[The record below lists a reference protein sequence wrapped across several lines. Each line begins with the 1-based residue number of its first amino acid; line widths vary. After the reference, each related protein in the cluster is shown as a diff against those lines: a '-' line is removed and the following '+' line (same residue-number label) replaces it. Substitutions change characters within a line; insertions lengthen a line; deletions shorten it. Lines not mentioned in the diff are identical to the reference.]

1 MNSGTFES
9 AYLALIKDN
18 RIFES
23 SLLECAAMITRQC
36 ALTLSASQASVWVPN
51 EDESVLR
58 CISVY
63 SADLDS
69 YEQGAVLSGEM
80 VPTYLSALRNAR
92 VVAAH
97 DAFEDPRTSEL
108 TSFYLKPLD
117 VRSLLDATLRNQGKF
132 KGVLCIEMMGQ
143 QRVWTNEE
151 QLFIASVADLV
162 SQRMIVDDLARS
174 ESNYKSLYKN
184 TSEGI
189 AVFGGDRFADVNP
202 AACKMFGGSR
212 EEIIGKSPVDLSPQF
227 QSDGQLSST
236 KAMPYIDACLNGT
249 PQNFEWT
256 HKRLDGTEFYADITL
271 NAIKIAEDDTLFALV
286 RDISDKKLAEE
297 QAAKAQKKLLYRA
310 AHDSLT
316 GLMNRYQ
323 LHKHIEQIISK
334 DDGNSDTS
342 IIALLLDLNRFKEVN
357 DTLGHSTGDKVLV
370 KLAAILDI
378 RVNEIGGDLFRL
390 GGDEFVA
397 VFDSKCCCE
406 PFENIES
413 ILHKCLKTSIE
424 FDDISIEM
432 GASIGIALYP
442 DNAKDS
448 HELLRCA
455 DVAMY
460 DAKSNDVVS
469 SWYDAQNDLNNK
481 RRLAMIV
488 ELGSA
493 ITDNQLVLY
502 FQPRVNIKTSAV
514 KGCEAL
520 LRWRHPKHGLV
531 PPGEFLP
538 LAEMSEL
545 IHPLSEWVLKDVVRQ
560 IKKMVGKGY
569 QVPVAMNVS
578 TRNLTDSQLVD
589 KLKDLITAENIDP
602 HLLEVEITE
611 SALINHPQ
619 RAVENLEKL
628 DRLGVHI
635 AIDDFGTGYS
645 SLSYLKKLPVDTL
658 KIDRSFVTDM
668 LTDGSD
674 SVIVDSIIDLSHNFS
689 LTVIAEGV
697 EDQPTLEALAEK
709 SCDQAQGYLI
719 ARPMPEAEFDEW
731 LDNQY
736 QQQCSQQQL
745 RLLS

>member
-1 MNSGTFES
+1 MNNGTFEN
-9 AYLALIKDN
+9 AYLELIEDN
-18 RIFES
+18 RIFKP
-23 SLLECAAMITRQC
+23 SLLESAAMITKQC
-36 ALTLSASQASVWVPN
+36 TLSLSASQASVWVTSEN
-51 EDESVLR
+51 ESDLR
-58 CISVY
+58 CISLHR
-63 SADLDS
+63 SDLDD
-69 YEQGAVLSGEM
+69 YEQGAVLNGEL
-80 VPTYLSALRNAR
+80 VPRYLSALRNAR

-97 DAFEDPRTSEL
+97 DAFKDPRTSEL
-108 TSFYLKPLD
+108 TSFYLEPLD

-132 KGVLCIEMMGQ
+132 KGVLCIEMIGQ

-151 QLFIASVADLV
+151 QMFVASVADLV

-174 ESNYKSLYKN
+174 ESNYESLYKY

-189 AVFGGDRFADVNP
+189 AVFKEDKFADVNP
-202 AACKMFGGSR
+202 AACKMYGGSR
-212 EEIIGKSPVDLSPQF
+212 EEIIGKSPIDFSPEF

-236 KAMPYIDACLNGT
+236 KAMSYIHACLNGT

-256 HKRLDGTEFYADITL
+256 HKRVDGTEFCADITL
-271 NAIKIAEDDTLFALV
+271 NPVTIADDDTLFALV
-286 RDISDKKLAEE
+286 RDITDKKLAEE
-297 QAAKAQKKLLYRA
+297 QAIRAQKKLVYRA

-323 LHKHIEQIISK
+323 LHNHIEQIISK
-334 DDGNSDTS
+334 DDGKNKTS

-357 DTLGHSTGDKVLV
+357 DTLGHCIGDKVLV
-370 KLAAILDI
+370 KLAAILDS

-397 VFDSKCCCE
+397 VFDNKRCCE
-406 PFENIES
+406 PFDNIES
-413 ILHKCLKTSIE
+413 ILHESLKTSIE
-424 FDDISIEM
+424 LDDISIQM

-442 DNAKDS
+442 ENGKDS

-460 DAKSNDVVS
+460 HAKNNDVVS

-493 ITDNQLVLY
+493 ITDDHLVLH
-502 FQPRVNIKTSAV
+502 FQPRINIETGAV
-514 KGCEAL
+514 TGCEAL
-520 LRWRHPKHGLV
+520 VRWQHPKHGLI

-545 IHPLSEWVLKDVVRQ
+545 IHPLSEWVLSDVVKQ
-560 IKKMVGKGY
+560 IKKMVSKGY
-569 QVPVAMNVS
+569 HVPVAMNVS

-589 KLKDLITAENIDP
+589 KLKDLITVENIDP
-602 HLLEVEITE
+602 QLLEVEITE

-619 RAVENLEKL
+619 RTVENLAKL

-674 SVIVDSIIDLSHNFS
+674 SVIVDSIIDLAHNFS

-697 EDQPTLEALAEK
+697 EDQSTLDALAEK
-709 SCDQAQGYLI
+709 QCDQAQGYLI
-719 ARPMPEAEFDEW
+719 ARPMPEEDFDKW

-736 QQQCSQQQL
+736 QQQFSQRKL